1 MIDVTNMPAD
11 RRVGLVLAM
20 VHVGAGATLLLLA
33 TLVFDLPDFVDG
45 LPQGVLLVALGVIF
59 RRQLRD
65 EYVQQ
70 LWDAGTATAFV
81 ALTAGFLLA
90 PVVAGLAGRVAGAE
104 WLPTS
109 MTVRVQW
116 PAAVALLGFHAGF
129 YWRMLAGTQG
139 PARRARLVASRP
151 RATNRRFAPG
161 GQRDRDRKAR
171 SVALAGL
178 PHRPAVRDAARTD
191 FRRRA

>member
-1 MIDVTNMPAD
+1 MMDVTNMPAD

-20 VHVGAGATLLLLA
+20 VHVGAAATLLLLA

-70 LWDAGTATAFV
+70 LWDAGTAAAFV

-90 PVVAGLAGRVAGAE
+90 PVVVGLASRVAGAE

-109 MTVRVQW
+109 MTVKVQW
-116 PAAVALLGFHAGF
+116 PAAVALLGFHVGF
-129 YWRMLAGTQG
+129 YWRMLAGT
-139 PARRARLVASRP
+139 RA
-151 RATNRRFAPG
+151 
-161 GQRDRDRKAR
+161 
-171 SVALAGL
+171 
-178 PHRPAVRDAARTD
+178 
-191 FRRRA
+191 